1 MKYLFYILVICL
13 FSCNGNDQSNT
24 LKVHGELTNAVNQQV
39 FLEQLTFN
47 QQPPQVIDTGTM
59 VNGKFDLEAK
69 APEEGLYRIRFEKIA
84 GYIFIN
90 DKSTIRFKAN
100 AKDSVLISTK
110 FNTAANASLTG
121 LIMGLDSI
129 HTLLISQDQAVQDFA
144 RQQNDSLSQIARSR
158 FIAINDNYKNYL
170 RSYIDTAT
178 SPIVSLFALSYAQDL
193 GLDTIENVLARLKTR
208 FPNSAPVAEV
218 SQQFDQMLATT
229 NAPSTSSNITPGQM
243 APDFTVPDTSGKAV
257 SLSSLRGKYVLIDFW
272 ASWCAPCR
280 DENPNVV
287 AAYEQ
292 FRNKNFTILGVSL
305 DREKDAWLKA
315 IKDDGLVWHQVSD
328 LKFWN
333 SAPAELYKV
342 QGIPFNVLI
351 DPSGKIVATQLRGPA
366 LHQTLQEVLQ

>member
-1 MKYLFYILVICL
+1 MKYSLYLIIAVI
-13 FSCNGNDQSNT
+13 FSCNSSNHSDT
-24 LKVHGELTNAVNQQV
+24 LKIKGELTNATDQQV

-47 QQPPQVIDTGTM
+47 QQPPQVIDTGTL

-69 APEEGLYRIRFEKIA
+69 APEEGLYRIRFEKNA

-90 DKSTIRFKAN
+90 DKSNIRFKAD
-100 AKDSVLISTK
+100 ARDSILMSTK
-110 FNTAANASLTG
+110 FNTPANASLTG

-144 RQQNDSLSQIARSR
+144 RQQNDSLGQIARSQ
-158 FIAINDNYKNYL
+158 FISTNDNYKNYL
-170 RSYIDTAT
+170 RNYIDTAS

-193 GLDTIENVLARLKTR
+193 GLDTIKNALARLKTR
-208 FPNSAPVAEV
+208 FPNSTPVAEV

-229 NAPSTSSNITPGQM
+229 NAPSTSSTITPGQM

-333 SAPAELYKV
+333 SAPAELYQV
-342 QGIPFNVLI
+342 QGIPFNVLV

>member
-1 MKYLFYILVICL
+1 MKYSLYLIIAVI
-13 FSCNGNDQSNT
+13 FSCNSSNHSDT
-24 LKVHGELTNAVNQQV
+24 LKIKGELTNATDQQV

-47 QQPPQVIDTGTM
+47 QQPPQVIDTGTLL
-59 VNGKFDLEAK
+59 NGKFDLEAK
-69 APEEGLYRIRFEKIA
+69 APEEGLYRIRFEKNA

-90 DKSTIRFKAN
+90 DKSNIRFKAD
-100 AKDSVLISTK
+100 ARDSILMSTK
-110 FNTAANASLTG
+110 FNTPANASLTG

-144 RQQNDSLSQIARSR
+144 RQQNDSLGQIARSQ
-158 FIAINDNYKNYL
+158 FISTNDNYKNYL
-170 RSYIDTAT
+170 RNYIDTAS

-193 GLDTIENVLARLKTR
+193 GLDTIKNALARLKTR
-208 FPNSAPVAEV
+208 FPNSTPVAEV

-229 NAPSTSSNITPGQM
+229 NAPSTSSTITPGQM

-333 SAPAELYKV
+333 SAPAELYQV
-342 QGIPFNVLI
+342 QGIPFNVLV

>member
-1 MKYLFYILVICL
+1 MKYLLYLIIAVI
-13 FSCNGNDQSNT
+13 FSCNSSNHSDT
-24 LKVHGELTNAVNQQV
+24 LKIKGELTNATDQQV

-47 QQPPQVIDTGTM
+47 QQPPQVIDTGTLL
-59 VNGKFDLEAK
+59 NGKFDLEAK
-69 APEEGLYRIRFEKIA
+69 APEEGLYRIRFEKNA

-90 DKSTIRFKAN
+90 DKSNIRFA
-100 AKDSVLISTK
+100 ADARDSVLMSTR
-110 FNTAANASLTG
+110 FNTPANASLTG

-144 RQQNDSLSQIARSR
+144 RQQNDSLGQIARSQ
-158 FIAINDNYKNYL
+158 FISTNDHYKNYL
-170 RSYIDTAT
+170 RNYIDTAS

-193 GLDTIENVLARLKTR
+193 GLDTIKNVFTRLKTR
-208 FPNSAPVAEV
+208 FPNSTPVAEV
-218 SQQFDQMLATT
+218 SQEFDQMLATT
-229 NAPSTSSNITPGQM
+229 NAPSASSTITPGQM

-287 AAYEQ
+287 AAFEK

-333 SAPAELYKV
+333 SAPAELYQV
-342 QGIPFNVLI
+342 QGIPFNVLV

-366 LHQTLQEVLQ
+366 LHQTLEEVLQ